1 MKNLINAKLEK
12 WEIDLLFTFRKLD
25 EQSKQEIIDLCRVK
39 ADRKM
44 REELSQSLG
53 KIISLGERRDIK

>member
-1 MKNLINAKLEK
+1 MKNLINAK

-44 REELSQSLG
+44 REELNQSLG